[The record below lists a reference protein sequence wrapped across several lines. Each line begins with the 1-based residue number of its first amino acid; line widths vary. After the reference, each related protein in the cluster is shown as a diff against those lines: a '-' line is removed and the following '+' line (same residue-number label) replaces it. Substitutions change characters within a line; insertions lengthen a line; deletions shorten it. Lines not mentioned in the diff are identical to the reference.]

1 MYFGER
7 VFFVSDHAVTG
18 FAACAFFYTR
28 AYAIDIFSVW
38 CTLNR
43 RLSVVYDYLTTIY
56 PELILPCVPRL
67 YWVKLNFA
75 KFVSISDLVVF
86 ATRSSCFAC
95 ATLYA
100 EVKRKKKKEVDVL
113 LVLLCRDPSNLC
125 KIHNKNCVT
134 KTWCWING
142 RVTRSLSRPLV
153 QRYLTAEL
161 CSLSSLFVSL
171 ERAFSGSIY
180 RSYYTQYAFNWNF
193 SKTA

>member
-1 MYFGER
+1 MSRINDFT
-7 VFFVSDHAVTG
+7 V
-18 FAACAFFYTR
+18 CATIILSQ
-28 AYAIDIFSVW
+28 AY
-38 CTLNR
+38 
-43 RLSVVYDYLTTIY
+43 
-56 PELILPCVPRL
+56 
-67 YWVKLNFA
+67 FA
-75 KFVSISDLVVF
+75 KFTPVF
-86 ATRSSCFAC
+86 ATSSSCFAC

-100 EVKRKKKKEVDVL
+100 EVKRKKKVDVL

-171 ERAFSGSIY
+171 ERAFSGSIEILL
-180 RSYYTQYAFNWNF
+180 YYTQYAFNWNF
-193 SKTA
+193 SKPRNGKGKKKEA